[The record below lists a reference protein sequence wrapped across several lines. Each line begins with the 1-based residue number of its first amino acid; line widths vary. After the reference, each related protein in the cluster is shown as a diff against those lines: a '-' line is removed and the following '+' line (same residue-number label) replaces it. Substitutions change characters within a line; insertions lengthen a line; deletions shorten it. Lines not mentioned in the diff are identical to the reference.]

1 MQKYRIHAIID
12 VTSFDE
18 LDAQKEFYD
27 LIADNSHLGFVKGFV
42 LNVGELTEEDEEC
55 IINLV
60 IQLQKHTNK

>member
-1 MQKYRIHAIID
+1 MQKYRIRAIID

-42 LNVGELTEEDEEC
+42 LNVGELTEEDE
-55 IINLV
+55 
-60 IQLQKHTNK
+60 